1 MDVDE
6 LNDRK
11 DRRLREITKLTECDA
26 FTGYFSDRLR
36 ERQKELETAVLED
49 DSLTPEQRE
58 IMRRMATE
66 YRTYTRKIVSTD
78 RALALRPAM
87 G

>member
-1 MDVDE
+1 MDADE
-6 LNDRK
+6 LNELKEARQRD
-11 DRRLREITKLTECDA
+11 INKLMECDG

-36 ERQKELETAVLED
+36 DRQKELETSVLED

-66 YRTYTRKIVSTD
+66 YRTYTRKIVTTD
-78 RALALRPAM
+78 HAM
-87 G
+87 AKRQG